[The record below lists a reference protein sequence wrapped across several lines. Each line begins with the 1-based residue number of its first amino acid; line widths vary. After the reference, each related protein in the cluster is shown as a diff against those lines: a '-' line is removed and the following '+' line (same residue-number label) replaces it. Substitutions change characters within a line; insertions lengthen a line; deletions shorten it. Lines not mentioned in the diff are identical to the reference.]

1 MTEFAMIIGG
11 TRVRAASEFDVMNPS
26 TGKLIAKA
34 PNASAQDLDRAVAA
48 ATSALNCGPSER
60 MRSVR
65 RHAWTL
71 LEKLVSML
79 KSWLSC

>member
-34 PNASAQDLDRAVAA
+34 PNASAQDLGTV
-48 ATSALNCGPSER
+48 GHG
-60 MRSVR
+60 R
-65 RHAWTL
+65 RYFGF
-71 LEKLVSML
+71 
-79 KSWLSC
+79 